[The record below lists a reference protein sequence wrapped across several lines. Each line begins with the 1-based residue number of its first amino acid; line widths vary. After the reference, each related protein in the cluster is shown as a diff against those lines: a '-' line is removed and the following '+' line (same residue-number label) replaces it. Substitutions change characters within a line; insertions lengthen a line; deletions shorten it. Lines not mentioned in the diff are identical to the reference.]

1 MKNFLKLCKLIE
13 PAKKAGYHLT
23 IRISPHGVSCIM
35 WESLGDDVTGEPVAQ
50 HLSVVD
56 GDDLRKVINEILD
69 IIGRKSLPAGEN
81 NCVVLSGDGI
91 RAEDKIFSVTKKD
104 DCTYVWTDDEIGEL
118 LRDDIL
124 DKINEN
130 FEEDGND

>member
-56 GDDLRKVINEILD
+56 GDDLGKVINEILD
-69 IIGRKSLPAGEN
+69 IIGRKSLPTGQN
-81 NCVVLSGDGI
+81 SCVMVD
-91 RAEDKIFSVTKKD
+91 EKMFSVTRKE

-118 LRDDIL
+118 LRDDVL

-130 FEEDGND
+130 FEEDCDD